1 MASALASIPIRVSE
15 VPATRASLL
24 ARLQESPGGLSSD
37 LDWRCFL
44 DIYQPLLFAHARR
57 RGLDGNQAED
67 VVQEILVGISQRLPE
82 FDYQPEKCRFR
93 TWLFRVAERKV
104 ADHWRRLYRQLPEAH
119 PSGDDDVPNP
129 NHGPRAIADTTTLEP
144 DAAWDLQFEEELL
157 QKARKLAGQ
166 RASPMSFRLYLHHVV
181 KGHDVAATVSAF
193 RESGV
198 TPADV
203 HQAKCRVLKLVGEEL
218 RTLHRKYGD

>member
-1 MASALASIPIRVSE
+1 MASASALAPTRVSD

-37 LDWRCFL
+37 QAWRSFL

-57 RGLDGNQAED
+57 RGLDPGQAED
-67 VVQEILVGISQRLPE
+67 LVQETLVGISKRLPE
-82 FDYQPEKCRFR
+82 FEYYPEKCRFR

-104 ADHWRRLYRQLPEAH
+104 ADHWRRLYRQLPEVR
-119 PSGDDDVPNP
+119 PDDDTSLR
-129 NHGPRAIADTTTLEP
+129 HGPGAIADTNTLEP

-166 RASPMSFRLYLHHVV
+166 RASPMNFRLYLHHVV
-181 KGHDVAATVSAF
+181 KGHDVAATVAAF

-198 TPADV
+198 TASQV
-203 HQAKCRVLKLVGEEL
+203 HMAKSRVLKLVEEEL
-218 RTLHRKYGD
+218 RKLHRKYGD